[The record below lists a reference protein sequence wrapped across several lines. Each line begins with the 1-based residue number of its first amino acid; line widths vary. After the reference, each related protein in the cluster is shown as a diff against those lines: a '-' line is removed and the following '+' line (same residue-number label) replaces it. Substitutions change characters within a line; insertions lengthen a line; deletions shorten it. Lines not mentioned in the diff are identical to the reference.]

1 MSNERMMTCGEAAHR
16 LRYSRGDTFRRW
28 AKKSG
33 FPLVRLSQTQVLV
46 RESDIE
52 RELERRTVAKAEI
65 LAALRGIGLTRDD
78 SARIVENE

>member
-1 MSNERMMTCGEAAHR
+1 MSEDRMMTCKEAAHR

-46 RESDIE
+46 RESDIDL
-52 RELERRTVAKAEI
+52 ELERRTVAKAEL
-65 LAALRGIGLTRDD
+65 LAALRGILLTRDPD
-78 SARIVENE
+78 ASSVDDE